1 MNYRRCILT
10 SAVTV
15 ALCGAG
21 VIASADELLGAT
33 PQPARKA
40 NAVSVARATDPA
52 QGLQQGVVTA
62 MSRGGD
68 KIEIQGRWHRIDAGR
83 TRIFRGG
90 RATDGNSLRIGQ
102 ALKFTLADGSGEPTL
117 GVVYVP

>member
-1 MNYRRCILT
+1 LPFAAPV
-10 SAVTV
+10 SWAH
-15 ALCGAG
+15 
-21 VIASADELLGAT
+21 ADELVGAA

-40 NAVSVARATDPA
+40 NAVSAARATDPA

-68 KIEIQGRWHRIDAGR
+68 MVEIQGRWHRIDAER
-83 TRIFRGG
+83 TRIFRSG
-90 RATDGNSLRIGQ
+90 RAADVKALRIGQ
-102 ALKFTLADGSGEPTL
+102 ALKFTLAVGPGEPAL

>member
-1 MNYRRCILT
+1 MSYRRCILT

-21 VIASADELLGAT
+21 VTAYADEILGAR
-33 PQPARKA
+33 PAPARKA
-40 NAVSVARATDPA
+40 NAASAAKATSPA
-52 QGLQQGVVTA
+52 HGLQQGVVTA

-68 KIEIQGRWHRIDAGR
+68 KVEIQGRWHRIDAR
-83 TRIFRGG
+83 STRIFRTG
-90 RATDGNSLRIGQ
+90 RAADFGALKMGQ
-102 ALKFTLADGSGEPTL
+102 VLKFTLADGPGEPTL